1 MDTIDGATIDP
12 NPDSG
17 AQFLQELLAKSAT
30 QTNQIY
36 SNNAATQSSLHS
48 DALSWVPLV
57 MRSRDFKPGFRL
69 SKRFSTRCP
78 KGEAIGGYKVLNRN
92 GEKMVNSLGGILSTA
107 LGTWNKNRGRFPSR
121 KNPNPST
128 NAEYEKLEEYDYPAV
143 GCDCQLVMS
152 RANGGL
158 VFYEKVDKDG
168 DIMVHNVIA
177 HNARPTDKDADD
189 LSLSVAQKIKA
200 LEKYGKVC
208 RLCKLLHIVFVSLY
222 VNLIIL

>member
-1 MDTIDGATIDP
+1 
-12 NPDSG
+12 
-17 AQFLQELLAKSAT
+17 
-30 QTNQIY
+30 
-36 SNNAATQSSLHS
+36 
-48 DALSWVPLV
+48 
-57 MRSRDFKPGFRL
+57 
-69 SKRFSTRCP
+69 
-78 KGEAIGGYKVLNRN
+78 
-92 GEKMVNSLGGILSTA
+92 MVNSLGGILSTA

-208 RLCKLLHIVFVSLY
+208 RLCKLLHISTKNKYLKNCWQNKVMTQSELLELLGILEESPQSIPDTDNFFVNSPVFVHFA
-222 VNLIIL
+222 NT